1 MRRDEEVER
10 AVQAFQKAVA
20 ASDRPKPVKSLQP
33 FAVPTDPSPNTP
45 TIEQSRRTPV
55 NAPIPVRASITEY
68 TSGELQALLR
78 WVKSDGKLR
87 TNDELADEMF
97 AALPFSR
104 RGAKIEA
111 ALRRTITRE

>member
-1 MRRDEEVER
+1 MESTSTM
-10 AVQAFQKAVA
+10 QAST
-20 ASDRPKPVKSLQP
+20 AS
-33 FAVPTDPSPNTP
+33 A
-45 TIEQSRRTPV
+45 RTTV
-55 NAPIPVRASITEY
+55 NAPIPVRSSIAEY
-68 TSGELQALLR
+68 TNGELRALLE

-111 ALRRTITRE
+111 ALRRAITRG